1 MGGSARPEARPSR
14 RWQRWRVGALGLV
27 VAVVGVL
34 ALVVLWQ
41 WLSGGSGDA
50 SAAPVGATE
59 SPSSA
64 TTIVITTWGNDVEV
78 TATVG
83 MGEGDSCQQS
93 LSSERPG
100 AYRCFVGNVVHDPC
114 FASPQGIVCP
124 EHPWARRAILLEG
137 GADAAPIGEPLAQG
151 LPWGIEL
158 ADGQRCTFLGG
169 ATDLL
174 DDLRANYGCDDG
186 TVYGEPS
193 GDLAWTVE
201 YLPDGADRLTSV
213 AVTTA
218 WY

>member
-1 MGGSARPEARPSR
+1 MGGSAQPRPETGPR
-14 RWQRWRVGALGLV
+14 RWRRWRGGALGLA
-27 VAVVGVL
+27 VAVIGVL
-34 ALVVLWQ
+34 ALAVLGQ

-50 SAAPVGATE
+50 SAAPLGATE
-59 SPSSA
+59 SSSSA
-64 TTIVITTWGNDVEV
+64 TEIVMTSWGNGVEV

-83 MGEGDSCQQS
+83 TGEGASCQQS
-93 LSSERPG
+93 LSSQRPD
-100 AYRCFVGNVVHDPC
+100 AYRCFVGDLVHDPC
-114 FASPQGIVCP
+114 FASTQGAVCP
-124 EHPWARRAILLEG
+124 EFPWARRAILLQVE
-137 GADAAPIGEPLAQG
+137 ADPAIGEPLAQG

-201 YLPDGADRLTSV
+201 YRPDGADRLTTV